1 MLMMMLMLV
10 LAALVMMFFFTHNFS
25 LFTIHFSLF
34 TFHYSL
40 FTFHF
45 FFLSGCKGKTFL
57 SQLGCKFLP
66 NHLCMSEKMSK
77 FVPNYKH

>member
-1 MLMMMLMLV
+1 MLMMMFMMMFMLV
-10 LAALVMMFFFTHNFS
+10 LAALVMMVFFTHNFS
-25 LFTIHFSLF
+25 LFTIHF
-34 TFHYSL
+34 SL